1 LELGGEKEYQNLDN
15 MNRLTRLLLYI
26 FILIVLFW
34 KIGYFPEWH
43 WLLLELILWII
54 FLKIGLKSG
63 FIILPIIFLIN
74 LHLIHLFVIVDWQYN
89 FDLEKIN
96 ITNPEY
102 FKIIDR
108 YRYDDVGMIYRLRM
122 KFYQNWLVGLLW
134 IDSIARILSIGYWV
148 KLLGFSGF
156 SLLICGFKKIYS
168 IPKLFWAC
176 VIWILTVA
184 LSSGLAIMLDDQR
197 AWIMAII
204 PITFLISKGLSTET
218 FKKYYWVWLLMLI
231 VDLITK

>member
-1 LELGGEKEYQNLDN
+1 
-15 MNRLTRLLLYI
+15 MINRQAKPFLFL

-43 WLLLELILWII
+43 WLLLELILWIV

-63 FIILPIIFLIN
+63 IIILPIIFLIN
-74 LHLIHLFVIVDWQYN
+74 LHIIHLFSIVDWQYN

-122 KFYQNWLVGLLW
+122 KFYQNWLVVLLW

-168 IPKLFWAC
+168 IPKLFWAY

-184 LSSGLAIMLDDQR
+184 LSSGLAILLDDQR
-197 AWIMAII
+197 AWVMAII
-204 PITFLISKGLSTET
+204 PIAFLINEGLSTKS
-218 FKKYYWVWLLMLI
+218 FKKYYWVWLLVLI
-231 VDLITK
+231 VDLVTK